1 MKYFKSIFEIITN
14 YNLYS
19 LIIIINE
26 LYYFFKFKNKFN
38 EFKYLKANTNQTPF
52 LAHFM
57 L

>member
-26 LYYFFKFKNKFN
+26 LYYFLS
-38 EFKYLKANTNQTPF
+38 LKINLMNSSI
-52 LAHFM
+52 
-57 L
+57 